1 MITSTKGEAQMKTL
15 EFDFKKRDYAQKS
28 VIENEAKLA
37 GYVGSLLMVIF
48 AFTMIPQIAIAGL
61 FLLTIQSI
69 DAKMH
74 NLTVLNAISIA
85 GFFSQLF

>member
-1 MITSTKGEAQMKTL
+1 MKTL
-15 EFDFKKRDYAQKS
+15 EFDFKKRDYVEKKDFWQSAD
-28 VIENEAKLA
+28 LA
-37 GYVGSLLMVIF
+37 GYAGSLLMVIF

-61 FLLTIQSI
+61 ALLTIQSI
-69 DAKMH
+69 EKKMH

>member
-1 MITSTKGEAQMKTL
+1 MKTF
-15 EFDFKKRDYAQKS
+15 EYDFAKKDYAEKKDFWQS
-28 VIENEAKLA
+28 ADLA
-37 GYVGSLLMVIF
+37 GYAGSLLMVIF

-61 FLLTIQSI
+61 ALLTIQSI
-69 DAKMH
+69 EKKMH